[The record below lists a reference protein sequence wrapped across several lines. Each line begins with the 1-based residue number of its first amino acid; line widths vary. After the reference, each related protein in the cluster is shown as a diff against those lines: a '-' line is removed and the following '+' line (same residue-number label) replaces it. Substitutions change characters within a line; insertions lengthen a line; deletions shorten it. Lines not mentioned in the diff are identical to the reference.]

1 MAARSAAEE
10 LAGATPGVLSVQN
23 ELVADDEIAANL
35 ERALRSSGIQLEAL
49 EVSVLLGQV
58 KLKGIAATASDGQA
72 AARLASSVPGV
83 ESVVSELTVRESDE
97 VRL

>member
-1 MAARSAAEE
+1 M
-10 LAGATPGVLSVQN
+10 
-23 ELVADDEIAANL
+23 
-35 ERALRSSGIQLEAL
+35 
-49 EVSVLLGQV
+49 LLGQV